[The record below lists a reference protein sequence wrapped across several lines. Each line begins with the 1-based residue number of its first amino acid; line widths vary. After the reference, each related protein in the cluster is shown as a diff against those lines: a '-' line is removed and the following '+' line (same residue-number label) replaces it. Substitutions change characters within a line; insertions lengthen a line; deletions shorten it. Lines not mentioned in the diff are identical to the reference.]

1 MRVECIP
8 YLHTKATLFPFH
20 VNDNVT
26 MIDSFDGGI
35 SLAVLINYNHG

>member
-8 YLHTKATLFPFH
+8 FLHTKATLSPFR
-20 VNDNVT
+20 VNDNGT

-35 SLAVLINYNHG
+35 SLAVLIHYNHG